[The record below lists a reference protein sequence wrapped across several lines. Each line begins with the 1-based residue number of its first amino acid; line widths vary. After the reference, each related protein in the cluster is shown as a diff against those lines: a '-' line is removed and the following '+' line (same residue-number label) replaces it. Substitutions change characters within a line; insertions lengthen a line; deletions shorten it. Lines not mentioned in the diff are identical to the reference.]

1 METRRKYYR
10 RKRKRPG
17 RKLFLAGILLFSAA
31 LLAFRGWRKPEGV
44 RAPEPTVVA
53 AREELVSG
61 TPAETL
67 PERFDLRE
75 HLSISRVPD
84 QGGFGTCWAFASL
97 LALETSMP
105 ENLRTGLSADHMS
118 LRNSFGLGQEDGG
131 DYAMAM
137 AYLLSWQGPVSE
149 AEDPYGDGVSP
160 EGLSPVCH
168 VQEIRIL
175 PEKDYERIKQAVYTT
190 GGVQSSLYFPME
202 QGRERE
208 LCYRDDTCAM
218 YYDGE
223 NGPNHDAV
231 ILGWDDGFPRENF
244 SSMPEEDGAFL
255 CMNSW
260 GSSFGEDGCFW
271 VSYEDVNIGTYNV
284 LYSGIEPPDNYG
296 TIYQADL
303 CGWTGQ
309 LGYGNRTAWFAN
321 VYEAAGEEVLCAA
334 GLYAVEAGVSCRIY
348 AAANVPVQET
358 GGVSQ
363 AFSERRLV
371 FEGTFAEAG
380 FYTVPFEE
388 AVQVSAGER
397 FAVLA
402 EVTAQET
409 KQPVAIEYAAG
420 SRTENID
427 ITDGEGYISPDGRLW
442 ERAEE
447 KEGCNLCLKVY
458 SEDEYGEQN
467 RICNVE

>member
-1 METRRKYYR
+1 M
-10 RKRKRPG
+10 
-17 RKLFLAGILLFSAA
+17 
-31 LLAFRGWRKPEGV
+31 
-44 RAPEPTVVA
+44 
-53 AREELVSG
+53 
-61 TPAETL
+61 
-67 PERFDLRE
+67 
-75 HLSISRVPD
+75 
-84 QGGFGTCWAFASL
+84 
-97 LALETSMP
+97 
-105 ENLRTGLSADHMS
+105 
-118 LRNSFGLGQEDGG
+118 
-131 DYAMAM
+131 
-137 AYLLSWQGPVSE
+137 
-149 AEDPYGDGVSP
+149 
-160 EGLSPVCH
+160 
-168 VQEIRIL
+168 
-175 PEKDYERIKQAVYTT
+175 
-190 GGVQSSLYFPME
+190 
-202 QGRERE
+202 
-208 LCYRDDTCAM
+208 
-218 YYDGE
+218 
-223 NGPNHDAV
+223 

-244 SSMPEEDGAFL
+244 SSMPEKDGAFL

-271 VSYEDVNIGTYNV
+271 VSYEDANIGTYNV

-348 AAANVPVQET
+348 AVANVPET